1 MGFNCSREDLGYEYR
16 FFFLVIKV
24 TGALEQ
30 LVQGGWEAPPLQ
42 IFKKNLDQYIPEV
55 ILAQMIMPSG
65 RKDG

>member
-42 IFKKNLDQYIPEV
+42 IFKKKLGPIYT
-55 ILAQMIMPSG
+55 
-65 RKDG
+65 